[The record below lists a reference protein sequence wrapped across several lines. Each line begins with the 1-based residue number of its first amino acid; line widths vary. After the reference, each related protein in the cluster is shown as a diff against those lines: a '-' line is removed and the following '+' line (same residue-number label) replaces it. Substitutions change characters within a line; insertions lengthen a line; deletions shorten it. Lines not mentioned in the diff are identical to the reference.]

1 MGLELTLLLASIGSH
16 IEIAGKMPCC
26 CMSKLIK
33 KFTFAVVVAGA
44 MALAQPARAQSFM
57 CEQTFKLDDATM
69 QAYRFGPE
77 VPPPAPVPEPNPLR
91 IRILRYASFALR
103 HRLSGLASYYST
115 SLDGTLTA
123 NGERYHNKQMSAA
136 HLTLPLGSWIEVT
149 SRATG
154 RKLRLR
160 VNDRGPYVN
169 KFAIDLSQAAAHFLG
184 VDIAEDRFVM
194 IRVIGLPGEEPLPQD
209 VIDGPKAAV
218 AEETT
223 AGLTPG
229 GN

>member
-1 MGLELTLLLASIGSH
+1 MSDLVKKLALG
-16 IEIAGKMPCC
+16 
-26 CMSKLIK
+26 
-33 KFTFAVVVAGA
+33 VVVAGGL
-44 MALAQPARAQSFM
+44 ALAQPARAQGFL
-57 CEQTFKLDDATM
+57 CEDTFKLDDAAM
-69 QAYRFGPE
+69 QSYRFGPD
-77 VPPPAPVPEPNPLR
+77 VPPSAPIPQPETNPLKL
-91 IRILRYASFALR
+91 RILKYASFALR

-169 KFAIDLSQAAAHFLG
+169 KFAIDLSQAAARFLG

-209 VIDGPKAAV
+209 AIDGPAAPAAEEAAV
-218 AEETT
+218 
-223 AGLTPG
+223 LTPAAK
-229 GN
+229 

>member
-1 MGLELTLLLASIGSH
+1 MSETAKKLALG
-16 IEIAGKMPCC
+16 
-26 CMSKLIK
+26 
-33 KFTFAVVVAGA
+33 VVVAGA
-44 MALAQPARAQSFM
+44 FVLAQPARAQSFL
-57 CEQTFKLDDATM
+57 CEDTFKLDDATM

-77 VPPPAPVPEPNPLR
+77 VPPPTPEPEVNPFR
-91 IRILRYASFALR
+91 FRILKYASYALR

-149 SRATG
+149 SRASG

-169 KFAIDLSQAAAHFLG
+169 KFAIDLSQAAARFLG
-184 VDIAEDRFVM
+184 VDVAEDRFVM

-209 VIDGPKAAV
+209 VIDGPKAPVLEKTAAV
-218 AEETT
+218 
-223 AGLTPG
+223 LTPAG
-229 GN
+229 K

>member
-1 MGLELTLLLASIGSH
+1 MSNLVTKLTLGVA
-16 IEIAGKMPCC
+16 
-26 CMSKLIK
+26 
-33 KFTFAVVVAGA
+33 VAGA
-44 MALAQPARAQSFM
+44 LALAQPARAQSFL
-57 CEQTFKLDDATM
+57 CEETFKLDDATM
-69 QAYRFGPE
+69 QSYRFGPE
-77 VPPPAPVPEPNPLR
+77 IPPPPPIAQPETNPLKL
-91 IRILRYASFALR
+91 RILKYASFALR

-149 SRATG
+149 ARATG

-169 KFAIDLSQAAAHFLG
+169 KFAIDLPQAAARFLG
-184 VDIAEDRFVM
+184 VDVAEDRFVM

-209 VIDGPKAAV
+209 VIDGPKPAV
-218 AEETT
+218 PEETT
-223 AGLTPG
+223 AVLTPAG
-229 GN
+229 K

>member
-1 MGLELTLLLASIGSH
+1 MSELVKKLTLG
-16 IEIAGKMPCC
+16 
-26 CMSKLIK
+26 
-33 KFTFAVVVAGA
+33 VVVAGA
-44 MALAQPARAQSFM
+44 LALAQPARAQGFL
-57 CEQTFKLDDATM
+57 CEDTFKLDDAAM
-69 QAYRFGPE
+69 QSYRFGPD
-77 VPPPAPVPEPNPLR
+77 VPPSAPIPQPETNPLKL
-91 IRILRYASFALR
+91 RILKYASFALR

-123 NGERYHNKQMSAA
+123 NGERYRNKQMSAA

-169 KFAIDLSQAAAHFLG
+169 KFAIDLSQAAARFLG

-209 VIDGPKAAV
+209 VIDGPAAPV
-218 AEETT
+218 LEET
-223 AGLTPG
+223 AALTPAAK
-229 GN
+229 

>member
-1 MGLELTLLLASIGSH
+1 MTE
-16 IEIAGKMPCC
+16 MV
-26 CMSKLIK
+26 K
-33 KFTFAVVVAGA
+33 KVMLVVLVAGTL
-44 MALAQPARAQSFM
+44 ALVQPARAQAFL
-57 CEQTFKLDDATM
+57 CEDTFKLDDAAM
-69 QAYRFGPE
+69 QSYRFGPD
-77 VPPPAPVPEPNPLR
+77 VPPPAPIPEPEVNPLKL
-91 IRILRYASFALR
+91 RILKYASFAIR

-123 NGERYHNKQMSAA
+123 NGERYHNTKMSAA

-184 VDIAEDRFVM
+184 VDTADDRFVM
-194 IRVIGLPGEEPLPQD
+194 IRVIGLPGEDPLPQD
-209 VIDGPKAAV
+209 IIDGPKAAV
-218 AEETT
+218 TEET
-223 AGLTPG
+223 AAVLTPSAK
-229 GN
+229 

>member
-1 MGLELTLLLASIGSH
+1 MIETLKKLTLA
-16 IEIAGKMPCC
+16 
-26 CMSKLIK
+26 
-33 KFTFAVVVAGA
+33 AVVVGA
-44 MALAQPARAQSFM
+44 LALAQPARAQSFL
-57 CEQTFKLDDATM
+57 CEDTFKLDDATM
-69 QAYRFGPE
+69 QAYRFGPD
-77 VPPPAPVPEPNPLR
+77 VPPAPIPQPETNSLKLR
-91 IRILRYASFALR
+91 ILKYASLTIR

-136 HLTLPLGSWIEVT
+136 HLTLPLGSWVEVT
-149 SRATG
+149 ARATG

-160 VNDRGPYVN
+160 VNDRGPYVG

-209 VIDGPKAAV
+209 VTDGPKAAV
-218 AEETT
+218 VEET
-223 AGLTPG
+223 AALAK
-229 GN
+229 

>member
-1 MGLELTLLLASIGSH
+1 M
-16 IEIAGKMPCC
+16 
-26 CMSKLIK
+26 
-33 KFTFAVVVAGA
+33 FAVVVAGA
-44 MALAQPARAQSFM
+44 LTQTARAQSFL
-57 CEQTFKLDDATM
+57 CEETFKLDDATM

-77 VPPPAPVPEPNPLR
+77 VPPPAPVPDVNPLKL
-91 IRILRYASFALR
+91 RILRYASFALR

-169 KFAIDLSQAAAHFLG
+169 KFAIDLSQAAARFLG
-184 VDIAEDRFVM
+184 VDVAEDRFVM

-209 VIDGPKAAV
+209 VIDGPKPAMP
-218 AEETT
+218 EETT
-223 AGLTPG
+223 AVLTPAG
-229 GN
+229 K

>member
-1 MGLELTLLLASIGSH
+1 MTE
-16 IEIAGKMPCC
+16 MV
-26 CMSKLIK
+26 K
-33 KFTFAVVVAGA
+33 KVMLVVLVAGI
-44 MALAQPARAQSFM
+44 LATVQPARAQAFL
-57 CEQTFKLDDATM
+57 CEDTFKLDDAAM
-69 QAYRFGPE
+69 QSYRFGPD
-77 VPPPAPVPEPNPLR
+77 VPPPAPIPEPEVNPLKL
-91 IRILRYASFALR
+91 RILKYASFAIR

-123 NGERYHNKQMSAA
+123 NGERYHNTKMSAA

-184 VDIAEDRFVM
+184 VDTADDRFVM
-194 IRVIGLPGEEPLPQD
+194 IRVIGLPGEDPLPQD
-209 VIDGPKAAV
+209 IIDGPKAAV
-218 AEETT
+218 TEET
-223 AGLTPG
+223 AAVLTPAAK
-229 GN
+229 

>member
-1 MGLELTLLLASIGSH
+1 MSNLTKKLTLG
-16 IEIAGKMPCC
+16 
-26 CMSKLIK
+26 
-33 KFTFAVVVAGA
+33 VVVAGA
-44 MALAQPARAQSFM
+44 LVLAQPARAQSFL
-57 CEQTFKLDDATM
+57 CEDTFKLDDATM
-69 QAYRFGPE
+69 QSYRFGPD
-77 VPPPAPVPEPNPLR
+77 VPPPAPIPEPEPNPLKL
-91 IRILRYASFALR
+91 RILRYASFALR

-136 HLTLPLGSWIEVT
+136 HLTLPLGSWVEVT
-149 SRATG
+149 ARATG

-194 IRVIGLPGEEPLPQD
+194 IRVIGLPGEEPLTQD
-209 VIDGPKAAV
+209 ALDGPKAPV
-218 AEETT
+218 IEETAAALAP
-223 AGLTPG
+223 AGK
-229 GN
+229 

>member
-1 MGLELTLLLASIGSH
+1 MTE
-16 IEIAGKMPCC
+16 M
-26 CMSKLIK
+26 MK
-33 KFTFAVVVAGA
+33 KVMLGGVVAGA
-44 MALAQPARAQSFM
+44 VALAQPARAQSFL
-57 CEQTFKLDDATM
+57 CEDTFKLDDATM

-77 VPPPAPVPEPNPLR
+77 VPPPAPIPQPEPNPLKL
-91 IRILRYASFALR
+91 RILKYASFAMR

-149 SRATG
+149 ARATG

-169 KFAIDLSQAAAHFLG
+169 KFAIDLSQAAARFLG
-184 VDIAEDRFVM
+184 VDVAEDRFVS

-209 VIDGPKAAV
+209 VIDGPKA
-218 AEETT
+218 EET
-223 AGLTPG
+223 AALTPSAK
-229 GN
+229 